1 MPLESSEAKQSL
13 VDVPTIQ
20 EMLLKVIRARSEN
33 SIVRAS
39 GLKNAKLE
47 EVANKDDYLYGH
59 WMALILV
66 SGTGIRIILKIHFDS
81 NTGRRMLANKIRRKP
96 EDVDE
101 RMAIDHVRETCN
113 LLAGA
118 VKSSLSHAGVIT
130 GISIPL
136 VTSGFDEAVFSD
148 KIDSRKLQDV
158 WKISFDGGE
167 VVCSSVSDVLN
178 WNEFAQLQL
187 NDPVPESDGDGEFL

>member
-1 MPLESSEAKQSL
+1 MPLDSSEAKQSL
-13 VDVPTIQ
+13 VDVPAIQ
-20 EMLLKVIRARSEN
+20 EMLLKVIRARSET
-33 SIVRAS
+33 SLVRSSA
-39 GLKNAKLE
+39 LKHAALE
-47 EVANKDDYLYGH
+47 EVANKDDFLYGH

-81 NTGRRMLANKIRRKP
+81 ITGRKMLASKIRRKP
-96 EDVDE
+96 EDIDE
-101 RMAIDHVRETCN
+101 RMAIDHMRETCN

-148 KIDSRKLQDV
+148 KIDNRKLQDV
-158 WKISFDGGE
+158 WKISFEGGE
-167 VVCSSVSDVLN
+167 VVCSSVSDILN